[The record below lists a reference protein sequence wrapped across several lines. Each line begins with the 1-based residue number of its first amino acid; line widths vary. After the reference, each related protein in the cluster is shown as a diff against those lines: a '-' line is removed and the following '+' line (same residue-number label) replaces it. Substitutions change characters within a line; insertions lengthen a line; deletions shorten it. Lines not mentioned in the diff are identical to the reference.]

1 MHSMIVPF
9 GISSPARRFVEM
21 TENLV
26 VWLEPLKLL
35 LQDRL
40 SYPYYRGARD
50 RAKES
55 AGLTWHQDIL
65 RHSFASY
72 HLALGENAGKTSLEM
87 GHSNQNMLFE
97 AYREL
102 VTKEDAQTYFGLLP
116 CHCEFY
122 DVKAIYKDSPSALPQ
137 EKIIKIA

>member
-1 MHSMIVPF
+1 VAPGHI
-9 GISSPARRFVEM
+9 E
-21 TENLV
+21 T
-26 VWLEPLKLL
+26 
-35 LQDRL
+35 
-40 SYPYYRGARD
+40 
-50 RAKES
+50 
-55 AGLTWHQDIL
+55 
-65 RHSFASY
+65 FASY

-116 CHCEFY
+116 CHCEFSKD